1 MGDRGGQ
8 FKKADTPPKL
18 FVWRGI
24 DKCQMRPL
32 CERKV
37 DIACCCE
44 ARIQNRVDKRTF
56 VISPTSTTINSSIQ
70 PSLSFVDILCTRVQF
85 IQMESLSC
93 WGWLL
98 FDASICWGNNGNGVV
113 KLIHCN
119 TSKGKKMWNAT
130 TIWVS
135 GCFVSINWHFSQ
147 CESHKMIKSLPLH
160 YKLQT
165 NYKCL

>member
-24 DKCQMRPL
+24 DSVWKKGRYSLLLWSQNS
-32 CERKV
+32 KQSWQA
-37 DIACCCE
+37 DICHLTY
-44 ARIQNRVDKRTF
+44 INHHQLIN
-56 VISPTSTTINSSIQ
+56 PT
-70 PSLSFVDILCTRVQF
+70 LSFVDILCTRVQF

-119 TSKGKKMWNAT
+119 TSKGKNVKCDNNLSLGMLCLDQLTFLPMWE
-130 TIWVS
+130 
-135 GCFVSINWHFSQ
+135 SQ
-147 CESHKMIKSLPLH
+147 
-160 YKLQT
+160 
-165 NYKCL
+165 ND